1 MGRIIVL
8 LFIAFNLHATDTN
21 EEKLFLYLHH
31 KAHLKDK
38 NEPHHKIES
47 HLNAFK
53 RVFSK
58 GRIDIY
64 ELKKG
69 MNFPLEMTD
78 LLRPIKKG
86 DWKVIPPELLTE
98 KLNSEPEIIE
108 LIKKLDTSRVRYHLE
123 YASGQASR
131 RSGAPGNQE
140 LTAYIL
146 DYLKKLNYEMKKDC
160 FSPGLCNVFGYKK
173 GEIDEYVLIEAHL
186 DSVGK
191 SYAGADD
198 NASGVAGLLEMAKIL
213 SDLKTKRGL
222 IIFATNG
229 EESGLLGAKDFVAK
243 SKRSGFLSKL
253 K

>member
-173 GEIDEYVLIEAHL
+173 GEIDEYVLINSYKLILYSLLYIGLNPSLIPL
-186 DSVGK
+186 DLISLPNLFLFNIW
-191 SYAGADD
+191 SD
-198 NASGVAGLLEMAKIL
+198 N
-213 SDLKTKRGL
+213 KR
-222 IIFATNG
+222 INSNFFNCIFNFSAT
-229 EESGLLGAKDFVAK
+229 S
-243 SKRSGFLSKL
+243 
-253 K
+253 